1 MTFRLVIMKYGES
14 CLVQPLCQLLPTR
27 LTPDS
32 SPLVAACTYQHHKE
46 IGYDQRI
53 DVLRLLADETDRDF
67 TTSDSQAWKMIL
79 VLLERSRPSSGFT
92 SSDAAAV
99 WILKLYQEELR
110 RDWSPDN
117 AFWLLLFCCE
127 SLAATE
133 VLLRIN
139 PEVIHATSGGPLA
152 FDVFQAKI
160 AEGMPDTVLPSFR
173 LLARS
178 GADLHR
184 IGTTHSYGAPGPP
197 AKPQRDTATSL
208 AVRRSRSFSL
218 WRDMLHD
225 VGLDPHDFAVAE
237 LQLLDSPLKLCG
249 WQVTTLTTVLEITFE
264 FAFIE
269 VPQALCWMCKREV
282 YRVYDLQE
290 EWWDMVLSNRRAQLS
305 RRQST
310 SSSDNST
317 NDEFFDIE
325 TVEVLDTEWLDDPP
339 SFLCW
344 KCDIMQTIRGLQD
357 ESEMR
362 EGGREERVP

>member
-1 MTFRLVIMKYGES
+1 VS
-14 CLVQPLCQLLPTR
+14 CTVAIACAIQYLPTR
-27 LTPDS
+27 LTLDS
-32 SPLVAACTYQHHKE
+32 SPLVAACTYQRRKE
-46 IGYDQRI
+46 IGYNQRI

-99 WILKLYQEELR
+99 WTLKLYQEDLR
-110 RDWSPDN
+110 RDWSPEN

-133 VLLRIN
+133 VLLQIN
-139 PEVIHATSGGPLA
+139 PEVIHATAGGPLA

-160 AEGMPDTVLPSFR
+160 AEGMPDTVLPSLR

-178 GADLHR
+178 GADLHHT
-184 IGTTHSYGAPGPP
+184 GTTHSYGAQQPP
-197 AKPQRDTATSL
+197 AKPRRDTATSL
-208 AVRRSRSFSL
+208 AMRRSRSFSL

-225 VGLDPHDFAVAE
+225 VGFYPHDFAVAE
-237 LQLLDSPLKLCG
+237 LQLFDSPLKLCG
-249 WQVTTLTTVLEITFE
+249 WETSTLTAVLEDTFE

-269 VPQALCWMCKREV
+269 VPQTLCWMCKREV
-282 YRVYDLQE
+282 HRVYDLQE

-305 RRQST
+305 RPPSST
-310 SSSDNST
+310 LSSSGNST
-317 NDEFFDIE
+317 NDEFFDLE
-325 TVEVLDTEWLDDPP
+325 TVEMLDTEWLDDDLP